1 MHTKMPTKVGI
12 LNAVKDKAIN
22 FGLFTF
28 NCR

>member
-1 MHTKMPTKVGI
+1 MPTKVGI